1 MITTKVIKQAHI
13 WSILF
18 YLSGVTGE
26 ILAAVASGDSD
37 ANSIGMESWFGKNIK
52 FICYS
57 SYLSANCEPHYIS
70 SNISFW
76 KYKKNF

>member
-1 MITTKVIKQAHI
+1 MIRTKVHI

-37 ANSIGMESWFGKNIK
+37 AYSIGMESWWDKNNIFFEK
-52 FICYS
+52 F
-57 SYLSANCEPHYIS
+57 
-70 SNISFW
+70 
-76 KYKKNF
+76 KKKIFVFLILKRD